1 MGRASFC
8 RIFTLYFQYSSLEWV
23 KAPFFRIYIVIAVSN
38 LASTVYYL
46 AIDSFSV
53 LSGFGTRLRVQ
64 FRAVVR
70 FDNYKTTV
78 ILSGAAFQA

>member
-1 MGRASFC
+1 
-8 RIFTLYFQYSSLEWV
+8 
-23 KAPFFRIYIVIAVSN
+23 VSN